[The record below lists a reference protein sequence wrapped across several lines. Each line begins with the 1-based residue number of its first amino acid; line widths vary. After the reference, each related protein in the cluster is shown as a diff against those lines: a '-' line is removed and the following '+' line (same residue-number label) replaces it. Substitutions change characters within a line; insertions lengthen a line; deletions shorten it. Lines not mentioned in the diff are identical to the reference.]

1 MSSSDL
7 GSIPSAY
14 FEQLYQQDLDPWK
27 FETSDYEA
35 SKYAATIAALG
46 SNHYRSGF
54 EIGGSIGV
62 LTKMLAERC
71 DALLSIDVV
80 ETAQQQAIQ
89 RCQQMPHVRFQL
101 MSVPAEYP
109 TETFDLIVLSEVGY
123 YWCWADLRQAQSQI
137 LNSLE
142 PGGQLLLVH
151 WLLTAP
157 TNPIKG
163 DDVHNSFL
171 ACAPTQLKHLL
182 WQRTDQYRLDLLER
196 V

>member
-14 FEQLYQQDLDPWK
+14 FEQLYQQDRDPWK

-46 SNHYRSGF
+46 PNHYRSGF

-62 LTKMLAERC
+62 LTKMLAEHC
-71 DALLSIDVV
+71 DTLLSIDVV

-89 RCQQMPHVRFQL
+89 RCQQLPHVRFQM

-123 YWCWADLRQAQSQI
+123 YWCWDDLKQAQSQI

-142 PGGQLLLVH
+142 IGGQLLLVH

-157 TNPIKG
+157 TNPITG

-171 ACAPTQLKHLL
+171 EYVPTQLKHLL

>member
-71 DALLSIDVV
+71 NTLLSIDVV

-137 LNSLE
+137 LNSLKT
-142 PGGQLLLVH
+142 GGQLLLVH

-157 TNPIKG
+157 TNPITG

-171 ACAPTQLKHLL
+171 ACAPTQLKHLH

>member
-7 GSIPSAY
+7 ESIPSAF

-62 LTKMLAERC
+62 LTKMLAARC
-71 DALLSIDVV
+71 NALLSIDVV

-123 YWCWADLRQAQSQI
+123 YWCWADLKQAQSQI
-137 LNSLE
+137 FNSLE
-142 PGGQLLLVH
+142 TGGQLLLVH

-157 TNPIKG
+157 TNPITG
-163 DDVHNSFL
+163 DDVHNLFL
-171 ACAPTQLKHLL
+171 ECAPTQLKHLL

>member
-14 FEQLYQQDLDPWK
+14 FEQLYQQDLDPWQ

-35 SKYAATIAALG
+35 TKYAATIAALG

-101 MSVPAEYP
+101 MSVPADYP
-109 TETFDLIVLSEVGY
+109 TETFDLVVLSEVGY
-123 YWCWADLRQAQSQI
+123 YWCWDDLKQSQSQI

-157 TNPIKG
+157 TNPITG

-171 ACAPTQLKHLL
+171 EGAPTQLKHLL
-182 WQRTDQYRLDLLER
+182 SQRTDQYRLDLLER